1 MRTAQWILSL
11 LLVAL
16 CLAWAIPASA
26 AEEAEP
32 IRVLIV
38 TGHDVKSHPWRETT
52 PFIRKVLEDTGRFD
66 TKVSE
71 DTSIFESSTMP
82 ERYDVL
88 LLNYG
93 FWDVPE
99 ISNEAKDGL
108 LSFVRNGGGLV
119 AIHFACSSYQD
130 WKEYRD
136 LLGRVWV
143 KGVAGHGPRS
153 VFNVKVVDH
162 QHPITQGMS
171 DFKADDELYAK
182 LSGDA
187 EIHVLGVA
195 DSDWSGKTEPLL
207 FVKKYGN
214 GNVFHDLL
222 GHDVKARDY
231 PAYQQLLIRG
241 TEWAAS
247 GKVSP

>member
-1 MRTAQWILSL
+1 MRTLRCVFSLSL
-11 LLVAL
+11 VGL
-16 CLAWAIPASA
+16 CIAWTTQTSI
-26 AEEAEP
+26 AEEAKP

-38 TGHDVKSHPWRETT
+38 TGHDVQSHPWRETT

-66 TKVSE
+66 IWVSE
-71 DTSIFESSTMP
+71 DTSIFESSTLP

-93 FWDVPE
+93 FWDVPN
-99 ISNEAKDGL
+99 ISDKAKDGL
-108 LSFVRNGGGLV
+108 LSFVRDGGGLV

-130 WKEYRD
+130 WSEYAE

-153 VFNVKVVDH
+153 VFAVKIVD
-162 QHPITQGMS
+162 QEHPITQGMP
-171 DFKADDELYAK
+171 DFEADDELYAK

-187 EIHVLGVA
+187 EIDVLGVA
-195 DSDWSGKTEPLL
+195 DSDWSGKSEPLL
-207 FVKKYGN
+207 FVKKYGK

-222 GHDVKARDY
+222 GHDIKARDY
-231 PAYQQLLIRG
+231 PAYKQLLIRG
-241 TEWAAS
+241 TEWAAT
-247 GKVSP
+247 GKVSQ